1 MKIWKKRIGWTAA
14 FVCVCYW
21 CLFTAWSDSYMVPYL
36 LTALLGVWAW
46 TKRDRSA
53 SLERRERIGAS
64 VCAVVLSCAV
74 ALANYSLF
82 FGSAGSSFQKLH
94 ACLKLVLVLAGGF
107 LLFREIFLA
116 VGVYVGR
123 QTKTVSTM
131 RAPGGGGDKWIL
143 FGGWAVLLVIYG
155 VVFYTSMY
163 PGNTSTDSSWQIEQ
177 IMTGV
182 YSNHHPY
189 YHTQLIRLCMM
200 IGMKLSGGDMNCGV
214 ACYSL
219 FSMTLLSLC
228 FAYVAYTAYQITRNK
243 GLVFV
248 TLAWYALM
256 PFHIAYSVSMWKDVP
271 FGAAVTFF
279 VVAIY
284 RYLAFGAEKKL
295 WDAVVAAVA
304 AVGICLLRSNGW
316 MVFAATVVL
325 FGILFGKKHWK
336 LLLIFIAILG
346 GTYILKHPVLE
357 KLNVVQPDTI
367 EALSI
372 PAQQIARVIAGGKEL
387 TQEQQALLEQVIDVS
402 KVPEYFTPG
411 ISDPIKDLV
420 RASGNQ
426 SYIVEHKGEFLKLYV
441 QLGLKYPYS
450 YLFGWID
457 QTKGYWNG
465 GYNYWRWYLD
475 TQGNNFGIV
484 RQPGSETVKHLVEE
498 YFWFFE
504 ISPLLQAFLS
514 IGLHSWLAL
523 AGAYGA
529 WVKRDRRALLVA
541 AVPILVVLSLLAA
554 TPVYAEF
561 RYAYS
566 LFCSMPF
573 LLTVCLTPREETGA

>member
-1 MKIWKKRIGWTAA
+1 MLKCKMRSFFA

-46 TKRDRSA
+46 AKRDRSA
-53 SLERRERIGAS
+53 LPARRERIGAS
-64 VCAVVLSCAV
+64 VCAAVLSLAV

-82 FGSAGSSFQKLH
+82 FGSGGSTFQKLH
-94 ACLKLVLVLAGGF
+94 TCLKLVLVLAGGF

-116 VGVYVGR
+116 VGAYVGR
-123 QTKTVSTM
+123 QTKPVSTV
-131 RAPGGGGDKWIL
+131 RAPGDKWIL

-155 VVFYTSMY
+155 TVFYTSMY
-163 PGNTSTDSSWQIEQ
+163 PGNTSRDSSWQIEQ

-200 IGMKLSGGDMNCGV
+200 IGMKLSGGDMNCAV

-219 FSMTLLSLC
+219 FSMALLSLC
-228 FAYVAYTAYQITRNK
+228 FAYVAYTAYQITRSK

-256 PFHIAYSVSMWKDVP
+256 PFHIAYSVTMWKDVP

-284 RYLAFGAEKKL
+284 RYFAFGTEKKL

-336 LLLIFIAILG
+336 LLLIYIAILG

-357 KLNVVQPDTI
+357 KLNVAQPDTI

-372 PAQQIARVIAGGKEL
+372 PAQQISRVIKVGNDL
-387 TQEQQALLEQVIDVS
+387 TSEQRTLLENVVDVS
-402 KVPEYFTPG
+402 KIPEYYSPG
-411 ISDPIKDLV
+411 ISDPIKDLI
-420 RASGNQ
+420 RERGNQ
-426 SYIVEHKGEFLKLYV
+426 SYLIDHKGDFLKLYV
-441 QLGLKYPYS
+441 QLG
-450 YLFGWID
+450 
-457 QTKGYWNG
+457 
-465 GYNYWRWYLD
+465 
-475 TQGNNFGIV
+475 
-484 RQPGSETVKHLVEE
+484 
-498 YFWFFE
+498 
-504 ISPLLQAFLS
+504 
-514 IGLHSWLAL
+514 
-523 AGAYGA
+523 
-529 WVKRDRRALLVA
+529 
-541 AVPILVVLSLLAA
+541 
-554 TPVYAEF
+554 
-561 RYAYS
+561 
-566 LFCSMPF
+566 M
-573 LLTVCLTPREETGA
+573 